1 MVLDSIQLIVLD
13 MAGTTVADTF
23 SVHDS
28 MIIAFE
34 NHGYTID
41 RAIAS
46 KVLAVPKPIGIRTIL
61 HTHFHQE
68 NEALVDKIHTSF
80 KIHMNAY
87 YRDSELVTETKQTGV
102 FFDFLKE
109 RKIHIVLDTG
119 FSKET
124 ADLIVNRLEWNGI
137 IDGLVCSDDI
147 SIGRPK
153 PDMIYRAMDMVGVT
167 ESKHVMKMGDTP
179 NDMLQG
185 KNAGCKWTIGINS
198 GAFSS
203 EELINAGADIVL
215 DYPYQLIQN
224 LT

>member
-1 MVLDSIQLIVLD
+1 MVLDPIQLIVLD

-28 MIIAFE
+28 MIKAFE
-34 NHGYTID
+34 NHGYPID
-41 RAIAS
+41 RSIAS
-46 KVLAVPKPIGIRTIL
+46 MVLAVPKPIGIRAIL

-68 NEALVDKIHTSF
+68 NEALVDKIHETF

-87 YRDSELVTETKQTGV
+87 YRDSELVAETQQTGV

-124 ADLIVNRLEWNGI
+124 ADLIVKRLNWNKK
-137 IDGLVCSDDI
+137 IDGLVCSDDVL
-147 SIGRPK
+147 IGRPK
-153 PDMIYRAMDMVGVT
+153 PDMIYKAMEMVGARDSQKVI
-167 ESKHVMKMGDTP
+167 KMGDTP

-185 KNAGCKWTIGINS
+185 KNAGCKWTVGINS

-203 EELINAGADIVL
+203 EELKKAGADIVL
-215 DYPYQLIQN
+215 DYPYQLIQH
-224 LT
+224 LK